1 MRSYKRFFITK
12 FVICVTKF
20 VTRIRKFVTSV
31 TKFVTKIPRQI
42 VKIFKGAVK
51 NSSGL
56 VKNCSGLVKNIC
68 PKSFG
73 ADHYMPPPPSVEAFF
88 NTRVI
93 GEAGKT
99 AQNIR

>member
-1 MRSYKRFFITK
+1 MRSYKRFFITN

-31 TKFVTKIPRQI
+31 TKFVTKNSQQI
-42 VKIFKGAVK
+42 VKTFK
-51 NSSGL
+51 GL

-99 AQNIR
+99 ARNIR